1 MSSQS
6 CPVTPAR
13 ITRPR
18 AAAGLAYALV
28 SYAASVAVLS
38 WSVLFLAGVGLPRTV
53 DRGSHPVAAIAVAAD
68 LLLLGVF
75 AAQHSVMARPW
86 FKRAWTRLIPPSAER
101 ASYVLAAS
109 LALALL
115 LWLWQPLPEPV
126 WRASGAAA
134 VVLRCGYAAGWL
146 VALAATFG
154 ISHSDLFGMRQAW
167 LRARG
172 TRYEPPAFTR
182 RGLYALVRHP
192 LLTGFLI
199 AFWAAPMMT
208 AGHLLLA
215 AGATGYILVGMRLE
229 EHDLSRDLGPDYAA
243 YQREVRALLPVPR
256 RHAGVHPRR

>member
-1 MSSQS
+1 MSSHS
-6 CPVTPAR
+6 CPVAPAR
-13 ITRPR
+13 IARPR
-18 AAAGLAYALV
+18 AVAGLTYALG
-28 SYAASVAVLS
+28 SYAASVAALS

-53 DRGSHPVAAIAVAAD
+53 DRGSHPAAPVAVVAD
-68 LLLLGVF
+68 LLLLSVF

-109 LALALL
+109 VALGLL
-115 LWLWQPLPEPV
+115 LWLWQPLPQLV
-126 WRASGAAA
+126 WHTSGAAA
-134 VVLRCGYAAGWL
+134 LVLRCGYAAGWL
-146 VALAATFG
+146 LALSATFM
-154 ISHSDLFGMRQAW
+154 ISHSDLFGLRQAW

-172 TRYEPPAFTR
+172 GRYEPPAFTR

-199 AFWAAPMMT
+199 VFWAAPVMT

-215 AGATGYILVGMRLE
+215 CGATSYILLGMRLE
-229 EHDLSRDLGPDYAA
+229 EHDLARDLGPDYTA

-256 RHAGVHPRR
+256 RPARDHSRR